1 MKIQNI
7 FVIVGLSLLSGCANP
22 ADLVKNWK
30 CQWRCHM
37 GNFDPPNLHQGQ
49 SFNTPYG
56 VDQSVI
62 DDYTAYAHSVWPK
75 GHDFFIS
82 EADLYEDETGQHA
95 VKIELEVD
103 LRQYVEYYLFY
114 DKNNKRTKVMKG
126 KSWHQFHM

>member
-1 MKIQNI
+1 
-7 FVIVGLSLLSGCANP
+7 
-22 ADLVKNWK
+22 LVKI
-30 CQWRCHM
+30 
-37 GNFDPPNLHQGQ
+37 GNANGDATWETLIHQIYTKGQ

-103 LRQYVEYYLFY
+103 LRQYVEYYLST
-114 DKNNKRTKVMKG
+114 TKTTKEQ
-126 KSWHQFHM
+126 K

>member
-30 CQWRCHM
+30 CNGDATWET
-37 GNFDPPNLHQGQ
+37 LIHQIYTRS

-62 DDYTAYAHSVWPK
+62 DDYTATHSVWPK

-114 DKNNKRTKVMKG
+114 DKTTKEQ
-126 KSWHQFHM
+126 SDER